1 MKHIK
6 FLAGLLVLALVL
18 GTVGVRP
25 VSAASKKTIVVTTQ
39 EELVA
44 ALKQCKK
51 SDKKVTIKI
60 KTEEKVTFTIS
71 NKYSADNLRIEVD
84 APSATIKNK
93 AELSSVIINE
103 AANYK
108 EYAKGNSIT
117 VNDTKLTLTTMAQ
130 AAVDHLT
137 IASDSG
143 KIKFVNNGSA
153 KKISV
158 TGDTNIKLTQN
169 GDVGH
174 MYIGSSAT
182 CRVIGASSDTMKI
195 TVTKNSSG
203 ASINSML
210 PLKVNAYAPTDL
222 VLSGEAENSRVI
234 QKSADADIKI
244 DNSTG
249 GSVSVKNTDGTTQT
263 VDDGKEL
270 TVEAKDKTTEMPV
283 PDQSETRQ
291 AEPEQAKPAETDAE
305 RPSTGGG
312 SDMNGGGSSRP
323 SESNT
328 TEPVNEPVAEPVTEP
343 VTEPVDEPVS
353 DPVIPDLEPVIPDEP
368 ITPVEPTEPSVPPA
382 VVTPVIYGE
391 EKEITFTPDDDFRLY
406 IEYDAPAAGINV
418 EYQWYRNGDAISGA
432 NDYDYIIPAAY
443 RHFDSLAEDTYH
455 CTVTFSHEG
464 WDNTT
469 SANSAVKY
477 VTFMDSRL
485 ALVVHYKA
493 EYMNSGVASGSA
505 ISAVTGA
512 AINNVGETIS
522 YSTDLQTV
530 EVASMGGL
538 WDWARNP
545 HDLFGVAVGA
555 GIWTPDIEA
564 YIDDEDEA
572 DIIHGLAQ
580 FGGYIVDYAR
590 VLTRAQ
596 IKAMNE
602 WLDYPALT
610 PEQLAE
616 KCYFI
621 ELYLV
626 EDEDD

>member
-25 VSAASKKTIVVTTQ
+25 ASAASKKTIVVKTQ

-60 KTEEKVTFTIS
+60 KTEEKVTFAIS
-71 NKYSADNLRIEVD
+71 NKYSMDNLRIEVD

-93 AELSSVIINE
+93 AKLSSVIINE
-103 AANYK
+103 AAKYR

-117 VNDTKLTLTTMAQ
+117 VNDTKLTLTTMDK

-143 KIKFVNNGSA
+143 SVKLINNGSA

-158 TGDTNIKLTQN
+158 TGDATFKLTQN

-174 MYIGSSAT
+174 MYIGSSASCIVYGT
-182 CRVIGASSDTMKI
+182 AEDTMKI

-203 ASINSML
+203 ASISSTH

-222 VLSGEAENSRVI
+222 VLSGEARNSRVI

-244 DNSTG
+244 VNSTG
-249 GSVSVKNTDGTTQT
+249 GSVLVKNTDGTTQT
-263 VDDGKEL
+263 VDDGIKL
-270 TVEAKDKTTEMPV
+270 TVEAKDKTTETPD
-283 PDQSETRQ
+283 PDQSKN
-291 AEPEQAKPAETDAE
+291 EQAKPAETDTE

-323 SESNT
+323 SESST
-328 TEPVNEPVAEPVTEP
+328 TEPVSDPVT
-343 VTEPVDEPVS
+343 EPVS
-353 DPVIPDLEPVIPDEP
+353 DPVIPDLNPVIPDLEP
-368 ITPVEPTEPSVPPA
+368 VLPVEPAEPSAPAVPPA
-382 VVTPVIYGE
+382 VVTPTIYGDE
-391 EKEITFTPDDDFRLY
+391 EEITFTPNDAFRLY
-406 IEYDAPAAGINV
+406 IEYDAPAAGIDV
-418 EYQWYRNGDAISGA
+418 EYQWYRNSEAISGA
-432 NDYDYIIPAAY
+432 NDYEYIIPAAY
-443 RHFDSLAEDTYH
+443 RHFDSLAEDTYY
-455 CTVTFSHEG
+455 CKVTYSHES
-464 WDNTT
+464 WDSDT

-505 ISAVTGA
+505 INAVTGA

-530 EVASMGGL
+530 EVACMGGI
-538 WDWARNP
+538 WDWVRKP
-545 HDLFGVAVGA
+545 HELFDVAFGSGV
-555 GIWTPDIEA
+555 WTPDIEA
-564 YIDDEDEA
+564 YTDSEDEA
-572 DIIHGLAQ
+572 DIIHG
-580 FGGYIVDYAR
+580 FTYFNGYIVDYAR
-590 VLTRAQ
+590 VLTRSQ
-596 IKAMNE
+596 IKDMNE